1 MDFLEN
7 QSNKAKPILDLKGI
21 ELGMTTSAYRA
32 IKADL
37 QSSIGHNL
45 QRCGWTEKDCVT
57 HIARALP
64 ISFKAAAV
72 KMEDTSRLFWFLDQQ
87 FLTETSDQEEEE
99 WEEMRIGVRT
109 VAEFATDIEAIAE
122 RLDKTEEQTNRCFVK
137 GFREDYPELWRRLRI
152 DHEGRPLTGL
162 VRIAKQ
168 WIELTRGHESKTPR
182 ARVAAVTPSP
192 SNEAALL
199 ADLTAQVRKLES
211 QLANGPKNPPTRW
224 QGPTPDEI
232 DKLPWIEGYVQRT
245 DTTKGYACVLPQN
258 GPADSEKV
266 HCLRDTPRTLRDN
279 LQVGDLVAYKAQRD
293 GKGLRAVALKKL

>member
-1 MDFLEN
+1 MVLELIN
-7 QSNKAKPILDLKGI
+7 VRKS
-21 ELGMTTSAYRA
+21 
-32 IKADL
+32 
-37 QSSIGHNL
+37 
-45 QRCGWTEKDCVT
+45 TEER
-57 HIARALP
+57 ARA
-64 ISFKAAAV
+64 
-72 KMEDTSRLFWFLDQQ
+72 
-87 FLTETSDQEEEE
+87 
-99 WEEMRIGVRT
+99 
-109 VAEFATDIEAIAE
+109 
-122 RLDKTEEQTNRCFVK
+122 
-137 GFREDYPELWRRLRI
+137 
-152 DHEGRPLTGL
+152 TGL
-162 VRIAKQ
+162 
-168 WIELTRGHESKTPR
+168 R

-279 LQVGDLVAYKAQRD
+279 LQVGDLV
-293 GKGLRAVALKKL
+293 VARVSV